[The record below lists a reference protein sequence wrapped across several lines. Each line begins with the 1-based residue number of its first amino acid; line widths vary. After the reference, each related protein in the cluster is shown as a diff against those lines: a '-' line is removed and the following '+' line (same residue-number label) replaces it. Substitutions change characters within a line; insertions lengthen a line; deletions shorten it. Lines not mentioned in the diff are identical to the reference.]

1 MSFKVRINP
10 LLAIA
15 IPVVYLMLELTL
27 FRSAQM
33 LPARVNG
40 RFILARS
47 GSTVATAL
55 KQSGYRPRQGDL
67 LDAKGRLLLAGGGTT
82 PRLWANG
89 KATRGN
95 SRLARE
101 GVIRFRQGQDVRL
114 SAKKTF
120 SLVPAPVRNVGA
132 GKYLKVENLGKPG
145 KRERIIMATGGAVIS
160 DKVLVE
166 PQPAVLIRS
175 ARKPSKVAALT
186 FDDGPD
192 PPYTEQIIQSLRRYH
207 VPGTF
212 FVVGH
217 NAQEHPEML
226 RLMRRLGYEV
236 ENHSFSHSRMDHFPP
251 EAVAA
256 ELDATRDIIQQYRG
270 SAPKWFRPPY
280 AAYGGPVYD
289 MLTQRGYGLALWNV
303 DSEDWKA
310 PNDQAIYDK
319 VVSTL
324 QPEAVILMHDGGGD
338 RSKTVAAL
346 PRVIEYLQ
354 KQGYAFVSLDQFKR
368 P

>member
-10 LLAIA
+10 LLAIG
-15 IPVVYLMLELTL
+15 IPVVYLLLELTL

-33 LPARVNG
+33 LPTRVNDH
-40 RFILARS
+40 FVLARS

-55 KQSGYRPRQGDL
+55 RKTGYHPRQGDL
-67 LDAKGRLLLAGGGTT
+67 LDAEGRLLLAGGGTA
-82 PRLWANG
+82 PHIWANG
-89 KATRGN
+89 KTTRGN
-95 SRLARE
+95 SLLARE
-101 GVIRFRQGQDVRL
+101 DVIRFRQGQDVTLR
-114 SAKKTF
+114 AKKTF
-120 SLVPAPVRNVGA
+120 SLVPAPVQNVGA
-132 GKYLKVENLGKPG
+132 GKYLRVKNLGKPG
-145 KRERIIMATGGAVIS
+145 KRERIVMASGGAVIS
-160 DKVLVE
+160 DKILVE
-166 PQPAVLIRS
+166 PEPALLIRS
-175 ARKPSKVAALT
+175 ARKPSKVATLT

-192 PPYTEQIIQSLRRYH
+192 PQYTERIMQILRSYH

-212 FVVGH
+212 FVVGR
-217 NAQEHPEML
+217 NAQAHPKML
-226 RLMRRLGYEV
+226 RLMRKFGYEV
-236 ENHSFSHSRMDHFPP
+236 ENHSFSHSRMDRFPP

-256 ELDATRDIIQQYRG
+256 ELDATRDVIQQNRG
-270 SAPKWFRPPY
+270 RAPKWFRPPF

-319 VVSTL
+319 VVATL
-324 QPEAVILMHDGGGD
+324 QPESIILMHDGGGD

-354 KQGYAFVSLDQFKR
+354 KQGYAFVSLDEMKR